1 MTEANKAYTEVKRP
15 SVAPLPHPTTAV
27 LSSNTFLETA
37 TACIDNKLNVDTIY
51 LNTSGQGFRQSPTQT
66 FFFLLGLRLLFEL
79 TMLISLFYLHII
91 ISMINISKTGYPSVF
106 WLHVKKYISYSYNY
120 SYSLVLKLKSRGIDG
135 LVCNLI
141 TAWLTYRQ
149 QRVSWW
155 FRYRVESHRNRY
167 WVQSFFL
174 IFIND

>member
-1 MTEANKAYTEVKRP
+1 VSLKSWGSRLSASMTEANKAYTEVKRP

-91 ISMINISKTGYPSVF
+91 IFSMINISKTGYPSVF
-106 WLHVKKYISYSYNY
+106 WLHVKNI
-120 SYSLVLKLKSRGIDG
+120 LVT
-135 LVCNLI
+135 VTI
-141 TAWLTYRQ
+141 TATVWYWNWNLVVLT
-149 QRVSWW
+149 VW
-155 FRYRVESHRNRY
+155 FVTWSR
-167 WVQSFFL
+167 L
-174 IFIND
+174 G